1 MMESVATNSRKWVST
16 GFLILAGIA
25 MLAWGAR
32 RVWNVRPADPDALLK
47 QAHAAWKS
55 GRLAEAESNLAAL
68 SDLGRPP
75 SVSER
80 LLRAQVAKD
89 RGRIDLALAALD
101 GVPDSD
107 PNAAM
112 IWQTRG
118 LLEFDR
124 NRAAP
129 AESALLRA
137 LVKNPRSVEARR
149 ALIDLYVIQGRR
161 DDLGGQFKALARSGA
176 LSFDDLYLWCL
187 GRRQDIGPAEMTAKL
202 EQMLKNDHA
211 DRISRLALAE
221 NHRRL
226 GRLAEAEADLA
237 PLGEADPD
245 ARAARVRVAIDRGAV
260 DDAGRLLEEGPADHP
275 GLARLR
281 GQLALARGDVAALD
295 HFRAVLARLPD
306 DRDALFGAGQSLR
319 LAGKSAEGEPYL
331 EAARARD
338 HLEWQIQNA
347 RSSFERDDP
356 KVLSALGDA
365 CRSVGRLPEA
375 QGWYRLALARDPLAA
390 ELQKRLFELD
400 AAIARENEKSRLT
413 GPRR

>member
-1 MMESVATNSRKWVST
+1 MMESMAPKSRKWVST
-16 GFLILAGIA
+16 GFLVLVGIT
-25 MLAWGAR
+25 MLSWGAR
-32 RVWNVRPADPDALLK
+32 HISKAPPADPDALLNK
-47 QAHAAWKS
+47 AHAAWTS

-68 SDLGRPP
+68 SDLARPP
-75 SVSER
+75 SVPER

-101 GVPDSD
+101 GVPDSE
-107 PNAAM
+107 PNAAL

-118 LLEFDR
+118 LLEFER

-137 LVKNPRSVEARR
+137 LEKNPRSVEARR
-149 ALIDLYVIQGRR
+149 ALVDLYVIQGRR
-161 DDLGGQFKALARSGA
+161 DDLGAQFKSLAGSSA

-187 GRRQDIGPAEMTAKL
+187 GRRQDIGPAEMAAKL
-202 EQMLKNDHA
+202 EQILKNDRA

-237 PLGEADPD
+237 PLGEGDPD
-245 ARAARVRVAIDRGAV
+245 ARAARVRVAIDRGAA
-260 DDAGRLLEEGPADHP
+260 DDARRLLEEGPAEHP

-281 GQLALARGDVAALD
+281 GQLALARGDMAALD
-295 HFRAVLARLPD
+295 HFRAVLAKLPD

-338 HLEWQIQNA
+338 HLEWRIQNA

-365 CRSVGRLPEA
+365 CRAVGRLPEA

-390 ELQKRLFELD
+390 DLQKRLFELD
-400 AAIARENEKSRLT
+400 AAIARDDEKSGST
-413 GPRR
+413 KPRR